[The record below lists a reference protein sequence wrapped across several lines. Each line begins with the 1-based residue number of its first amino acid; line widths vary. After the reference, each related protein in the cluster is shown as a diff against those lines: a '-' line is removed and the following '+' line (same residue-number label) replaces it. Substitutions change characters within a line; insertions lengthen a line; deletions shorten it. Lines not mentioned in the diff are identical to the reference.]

1 MCAEGWTYG
10 FVPGQKVLPSVISM
24 CGPEYYA
31 IVNSFQ
37 KRKKIY
43 LALSV
48 FLKIKMYEIDYM
60 AGKAF
65 VTYCHL

>member
-1 MCAEGWTYG
+1 
-10 FVPGQKVLPSVISM
+10 M

-60 AGKAF
+60 ADKAF
-65 VTYCHL
+65 VAYCHL